1 MFVSVLFLSHSAQAA
16 QLAPAQ
22 IWDLV
27 GWFKAHA
34 PTLQDLKDLKK
45 FLSVKEHKNCLLY
58 GKGCSRYTRAGLAML
73 DAIIVY
79 GGYKG
84 GRFLIEGVR
93 NKIKQQKR
101 IAEGQERLERQQEQQ
116 RKTKKKITDPQ
127 LKVDLIHV
135 GMAYPEIKT
144 LKEKK
149 RKLKELKIRDP
160 ENYGKVLAEAAI
172 LKLR

>member
-1 MFVSVLFLSHSAQAA
+1 MTILNNLME
-16 QLAPAQ
+16 
-22 IWDLV
+22 
-27 GWFKAHA
+27 K
-34 PTLQDLKDLKK
+34 KDI
-45 FLSVKEHKNCLLY
+45 LLY
-58 GKGCSRYTRAGLAML
+58 LRFRIRRLNQERRERIKNYPEKDRERISKLLEVRIKELDRLLQRISENKLKEDCKEMWRHFEGKKEL
-73 DAIIVY
+73 
-79 GGYKG
+79 
-84 GRFLIEGVR
+84 
-93 NKIKQQKR
+93 
-101 IAEGQERLERQQEQQ
+101 ERLERQQEPEKQQ

-127 LKVDLIHV
+127 LKVDLVHI